1 MPSIRTHPITLL
13 CIAALL
19 ASCSAPPQPTNAACL
34 PPQGATGVFV
44 SESGDDTSG
53 DGSLAAP
60 YRSLTQ
66 ALAAAPL
73 GATIHV
79 LCGTFSDTH
88 GEAFPLDVSGR
99 AIAGVGATLASVVYE
114 GADVNTVALVAFS
127 GDVSVTGLT
136 LSGFT
141 GNTIDVA
148 GGTASIEDVRIVSSV
163 SGDGDGSGIRLDG
176 GAVAELLR
184 VDITGGDEGVS
195 IGDFAAVRVVDSVI
209 RGARGDG
216 IDIGDAASL
225 FVRGTRITGS
235 ASSGVEIGSPSS
247 IDLGTADDPGGNT
260 ITGNAEWQ
268 IQDRRA
274 AFAGTT
280 IMAIGNDLGTPVS
293 GVQTGPSSL
302 AQVWEIRNDGNQID
316 FGGP

>member
-1 MPSIRTHPITLL
+1 MNLIRSIPLLYIT
-13 CIAALL
+13 AML
-19 ASCSAPPQPTNAACL
+19 ASCGAPPALDECL
-34 PPQGATGVFV
+34 PEQGATGIFV
-44 SESGDDTSG
+44 SGSGNDASG

-66 ALAAAPL
+66 ALDAAPL
-73 GATIHV
+73 GTTIHL
-79 LCGTFSDTH
+79 LCGTFGDAS

-99 AIAGVGATLASVVYE
+99 TVVGVGPALASIVYAGSDPE
-114 GADVNTVALVAFS
+114 AKALVAFS
-127 GDVSVTGLT
+127 GTVSIEGLT
-136 LSGFT
+136 LSGFM
-141 GNTIDVA
+141 GNTIEFA
-148 GGTASIEDVRIVSSV
+148 GGTATIEDVRVVSAA
-163 SGDGDGSGIRLDG
+163 DDDGSGLRLDG
-176 GAVAELLR
+176 GAVVELLR
-184 VDITGGDEGVS
+184 VEVSGGDEGVS

-235 ASSGVEIGSPSS
+235 ASSGIEVGSQGS
-247 IDLGTADDPGGNT
+247 IDLGTVADPGGST

-293 GVQTGPSSL
+293 GLQTGPSSL
-302 AQVWEIRNDGNQID
+302 PLVWEIVNAGNQID

>member
-1 MPSIRTHPITLL
+1 MRSHLSRSITLL
-13 CIAALL
+13 SVAAML
-19 ASCSAPPQPTNAACL
+19 ASCSPPPALDACL
-34 PPQGATGVFV
+34 PEQGATGIFV
-44 SESGDDTSG
+44 SGSGSDASG

-66 ALAAAPL
+66 ALDAAPL
-73 GATIHV
+73 GTTIHV
-79 LCGTFSDTH
+79 LCGTFGDAS
-88 GEAFPLDVSGR
+88 GEAFPIDVSGR
-99 AIAGVGATLASVVYE
+99 TVKGIGPALASIVYAGSDP
-114 GADVNTVALVAFS
+114 GAKALVAFS
-127 GDVSVTGLT
+127 GTVSIEGLT

-141 GNTIDVA
+141 GNTIEFA
-148 GGTASIEDVRIVSSV
+148 GGTATIEDVRVVSPA
-163 SGDGDGSGIRLDG
+163 DDDGSGIRLDG
-176 GAVAELLR
+176 GAVVELLR
-184 VDITGGDEGVS
+184 VEVSGGDEGVS
-195 IGDFAAVRVVDSVI
+195 IGGFAAVRVMDSVI

-235 ASSGVEIGSPSS
+235 ASSGIEVGSPGS
-247 IDLGTADDPGGNT
+247 IDLGTVAEPGGNT

-302 AQVWEIRNDGNQID
+302 PLVWEIVNGGNQID